1 MRLGS
6 FAGLALSTAVLAGC
20 GGIRVSPSG
29 VAAAARPA
37 GCALE
42 VLNQAPDRPYDELG
56 KLDTHLTQTLRGGPR
71 EVLRDPACR
80 LGADAVIVEKEFI
93 LNEYGHALVAGTA
106 IRYRLVPP
114 APPTAD
120 KPSPAEKAL
129 PAEPPAPAPEKPEP
143 PAKPETPRPPADPAD
158 TVKL

>member
-6 FAGLALSTAVLAGC
+6 FAGLALSIAALAGC

-29 VAAAARPA
+29 VAAAPRPA

-42 VLNQAPDRPYDELG
+42 FLNQAPDRPYDELG

-80 LGADAVIVEKEFI
+80 LGADAVIVEKELI

-106 IRYRLVPP
+106 IRYRLQPP
-114 APPTAD
+114 APP
-120 KPSPAEKAL
+120 L
-129 PAEPPAPAPEKPEP
+129 EKPEP
-143 PAKPETPRPPADPAD
+143 PAIPETPRPPADPGD
-158 TVKL
+158 TVRL